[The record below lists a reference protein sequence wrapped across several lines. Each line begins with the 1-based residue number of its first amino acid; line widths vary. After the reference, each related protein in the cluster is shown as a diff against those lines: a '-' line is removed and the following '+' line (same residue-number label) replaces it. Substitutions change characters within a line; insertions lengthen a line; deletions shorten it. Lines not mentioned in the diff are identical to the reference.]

1 MVIVMPMTRDEHETL
16 LSELLNPDLE
26 HSRRTE
32 ILQQMRV
39 DYSGVLTDFDKNTQT
54 IEKLTKDNGDLVL
67 SNSKL
72 FRELKI
78 DTKEDKKEE
87 EKKEFSE
94 TVTIEQLLK
103 G

>member
-1 MVIVMPMTRDEHETL
+1 MPMERDAHEAL
-16 LSELLNPDLE
+16 LAELLKPELE
-26 HSRRTE
+26 HSRKTE

-39 DYSGVLTDFDKNTQT
+39 DYAQVIDDDSKSKQSL
-54 IEKLTKDNGDLVL
+54 EKLTKDNNDLVL

-78 DTKEDKKEE
+78 DEKEDKKEE

-94 TVTIEQLLK
+94 TVTIEQLMK